1 MTLTDE
7 EQKKVE
13 DLCTVLKLKLNDS
26 YLSACCDVYSE
37 NLFANIHSFYV
48 FMEVLFQRYSKNIMY
63 ITIRKTSET
72 SSFYDILV
80 LPEGKTVVDSK
91 CYKIPF
97 NDLIKL
103 ASDLPYNEWDFYKAI
118 KKVSNEI

>member
-13 DLCTVLKLKLNDS
+13 DLYTVLKLKLDDS
-26 YLSACCDVYSE
+26 YLSACYDVYSE
-37 NLFANIHSFYV
+37 NLFADIYSFYV

-63 ITIRKTSET
+63 ITIRKISET
-72 SSFYDILV
+72 SSFYDILIF
-80 LPEGKTVVDSK
+80 PEGKTVVDSK

-97 NDLIKL
+97 NSLIKL